1 MMPRKKRRFLLFLII
16 FIILVIMASAFAFL
30 YVKTDMFK
38 SNEMLFNKYSQQ
50 LIDNTKEM
58 IKQENMEE
66 LNQTLKNN
74 KLNKTTK
81 MSVQYSENGD
91 KSSEINNIN
100 LNIDGQKDQNENYDY
115 KNIKLANGEEKLM
128 EAEYLQEK
136 NNYAIKL
143 DGIKQYIV
151 SSSEEDNL
159 IKIIGEIADLDIKSL
174 ANISEDEF
182 NQLKEKYINIIN
194 SNIKNQS
201 YSKKKGVSLKIND
214 KTYDTNAYILTI
226 SKEKFNDIYVK
237 VLEELKK
244 EDIILNKISD
254 IDNQINDCYKAI
266 DSTAQSNLKQE
277 YIDKIEEKIKNIQN
291 SNIGTENRVITVYE
305 NRKTAISLSIESE
318 DKTAGLDVINSGTTN
333 FINILQK
340 ENTKDNEKENSID
353 LKIQRV
359 AVPNDNEY
367 KLVNEVVKDGIKT
380 TDSITTNTKMENTQV
395 TDNIKWKRTTDNNEL
410 DVTSDT
416 TMKIINN
423 FDNQKKLSD
432 LDSVTTDKMDDEK
445 KERIKKIIANNI
457 NEQVKKIDE
466 KYSINKIEEML
477 VNMNLMKKKAEN
489 VSSQGNVTEAEK
501 TRFNSN
507 FELYAGKEISQERI
521 LELVNVA
528 KKHLKAVKIT
538 KYNEEDSSSDTK
550 EPLEYKLVLEKDK
563 ENDQLGDK
571 LIKKLEEQENNNFDV
586 TMEYDDNTGLIS
598 NIYISLKK

>member
-1 MMPRKKRRFLLFLII
+1 MPRKKRRFLLFLII

-66 LNQTLKNN
+66 LNQTLENN
-74 KLNKTTK
+74 KLDKITK

-367 KLVNEVVKDGIKT
+367 KIINEVVKDGIKT

-445 KERIKKIIANNI
+445 KERIKKIITNNI

-538 KYNEEDSSSDTK
+538 KYNKEDSSSDTK

-598 NIYISLKK
+598 NIYISLQK

>member
-1 MMPRKKRRFLLFLII
+1 MPRKKRRFLLFLII

-66 LNQTLKNN
+66 LNQNLKNN

-244 EDIILNKISD
+244 EDIILNKITD

-318 DKTAGLDVINSGTTN
+318 NKTAGLDVINSGTTN

-367 KLVNEVVKDGIKT
+367 KIINEVVKDGIKT

-445 KERIKKIIANNI
+445 KERIKKIITNNI

>member
-1 MMPRKKRRFLLFLII
+1 MPRKKRRFLLFLII

-66 LNQTLKNN
+66 LNQTLENN

-395 TDNIKWKRTTDNNEL
+395 TDNIKRKRTTDNNEL

-445 KERIKKIIANNI
+445 KERIKKIITNNI

-521 LELVNVA
+521 LELVNIA

-598 NIYISLKK
+598 NIYISLQK

>member
-1 MMPRKKRRFLLFLII
+1 MPRKKRRFLLFLII

-66 LNQTLKNN
+66 LNQTLENN
-74 KLNKTTK
+74 KLDKTTK

-445 KERIKKIIANNI
+445 KERIKKIITNNI

>member
-1 MMPRKKRRFLLFLII
+1 MPRKKRRFLLFLII

-445 KERIKKIIANNI
+445 KERIKKIITNNI

>member
-1 MMPRKKRRFLLFLII
+1 MPRKKRRFLLFLII

-244 EDIILNKISD
+244 EDIILNKITD

-367 KLVNEVVKDGIKT
+367 KIINEVVKDGIKT

-445 KERIKKIIANNI
+445 KERIKKIITNNI

>member
-1 MMPRKKRRFLLFLII
+1 MPRKKRRFLLFLII

-66 LNQTLKNN
+66 LNQTLENN
-74 KLNKTTK
+74 KLDKTTK

-159 IKIIGEIADLDIKSL
+159 IKIIGEIADL
-174 ANISEDEF
+174 
-182 NQLKEKYINIIN
+182 YINIIN

-254 IDNQINDCYKAI
+254 IDNQINNYYKAI

-367 KLVNEVVKDGIKT
+367 KIINEVVKDGIKT

-445 KERIKKIIANNI
+445 KERIKKIITNNI

-598 NIYISLKK
+598 NIYISLQK

>member
-1 MMPRKKRRFLLFLII
+1 MPRKKRRFLLFLII

-214 KTYDTNAYILTI
+214 KTYDTNVYILTI

-340 ENTKDNEKENSID
+340 ENIKDNEKENSID

-445 KERIKKIIANNI
+445 KERIKKIITNNI

>member
-1 MMPRKKRRFLLFLII
+1 MPRKKRRFLLFLII

-244 EDIILNKISD
+244 EDIILNKITD

-305 NRKTAISLSIESE
+305 NRKMAISLSIESE
-318 DKTAGLDVINSGTTN
+318 NKTAGLDVINSGTTN

-367 KLVNEVVKDGIKT
+367 KIINEVVKDGIKT

-445 KERIKKIIANNI
+445 KERIKKIITNNI

>member
-1 MMPRKKRRFLLFLII
+1 MPRKKRRFLLFLII

-66 LNQTLKNN
+66 LNQTLENN

-445 KERIKKIIANNI
+445 KERIKKIITNNI

>member
-1 MMPRKKRRFLLFLII
+1 
-16 FIILVIMASAFAFL
+16 
-30 YVKTDMFK
+30 
-38 SNEMLFNKYSQQ
+38 
-50 LIDNTKEM
+50 
-58 IKQENMEE
+58 
-66 LNQTLKNN
+66 
-74 KLNKTTK
+74 

-457 NEQVKKIDE
+457 NEQVTE
-466 KYSINKIEEML
+466 FN
-477 VNMNLMKKKAEN
+477 AE
-489 VSSQGNVTEAEK
+489 
-501 TRFNSN
+501 
-507 FELYAGKEISQERI
+507 Y
-521 LELVNVA
+521 
-528 KKHLKAVKIT
+528 
-538 KYNEEDSSSDTK
+538 
-550 EPLEYKLVLEKDK
+550 
-563 ENDQLGDK
+563 EN
-571 LIKKLEEQENNNFDV
+571 
-586 TMEYDDNTGLIS
+586 
-598 NIYISLKK
+598 

>member
-1 MMPRKKRRFLLFLII
+1 MPRKKRRFLLFLII

-30 YVKTDMFK
+30 YVNTDMFK

-66 LNQTLKNN
+66 LNQTLENN
-74 KLNKTTK
+74 KLDKTTK

-159 IKIIGEIADLDIKSL
+159 IKIIGEIADL
-174 ANISEDEF
+174 
-182 NQLKEKYINIIN
+182 YINIIN

-254 IDNQINDCYKAI
+254 IDNQINNYYKAI

-318 DKTAGLDVINSGTTN
+318 DKTAGLDVINSGTTH

-367 KLVNEVVKDGIKT
+367 KIINEVVKDGIKT

-445 KERIKKIIANNI
+445 KERIKKIITNNI

-598 NIYISLKK
+598 NIYISLQK

>member
-1 MMPRKKRRFLLFLII
+1 MPRKKRRFLLFLII

-128 EAEYLQEK
+128 KAEYLQEK

-445 KERIKKIIANNI
+445 KERIKKIITNNI

>member
-1 MMPRKKRRFLLFLII
+1 M
-16 FIILVIMASAFAFL
+16 
-30 YVKTDMFK
+30 
-38 SNEMLFNKYSQQ
+38 
-50 LIDNTKEM
+50 
-58 IKQENMEE
+58 
-66 LNQTLKNN
+66 
-74 KLNKTTK
+74 
-81 MSVQYSENGD
+81 
-91 KSSEINNIN
+91 
-100 LNIDGQKDQNENYDY
+100 
-115 KNIKLANGEEKLM
+115 
-128 EAEYLQEK
+128 
-136 NNYAIKL
+136 
-143 DGIKQYIV
+143 
-151 SSSEEDNL
+151 
-159 IKIIGEIADLDIKSL
+159 
-174 ANISEDEF
+174 
-182 NQLKEKYINIIN
+182 
-194 SNIKNQS
+194 
-201 YSKKKGVSLKIND
+201 
-214 KTYDTNAYILTI
+214 
-226 SKEKFNDIYVK
+226 
-237 VLEELKK
+237 
-244 EDIILNKISD
+244 
-254 IDNQINDCYKAI
+254 
-266 DSTAQSNLKQE
+266 
-277 YIDKIEEKIKNIQN
+277 
-291 SNIGTENRVITVYE
+291 
-305 NRKTAISLSIESE
+305 SIESE

-367 KLVNEVVKDGIKT
+367 KLVKIINEVVKDGIKT

-445 KERIKKIIANNI
+445 KERIKKIITNNI

-550 EPLEYKLVLEKDK
+550 EPLEYKLVLEKD
-563 ENDQLGDK
+563 N
-571 LIKKLEEQENNNFDV
+571 
-586 TMEYDDNTGLIS
+586 
-598 NIYISLKK
+598 

>member
-1 MMPRKKRRFLLFLII
+1 MPRKKRRFLLFLII

-244 EDIILNKISD
+244 EDIILNKITD

-318 DKTAGLDVINSGTTN
+318 NKTAGLDVINSGTTN

-367 KLVNEVVKDGIKT
+367 KIINEVVKDGIKT

-445 KERIKKIIANNI
+445 KERIKKIITNNI

>member
-1 MMPRKKRRFLLFLII
+1 MPRKKRRFLLFLII

-340 ENTKDNEKENSID
+340 ENIKDNEKENSID

-445 KERIKKIIANNI
+445 KERIKKIITNNI

>member
-1 MMPRKKRRFLLFLII
+1 MPRKKRRFLLFLII

-66 LNQTLKNN
+66 LNQTLENN

-445 KERIKKIIANNI
+445 KERIKKIITNNI

-521 LELVNVA
+521 LELVNIA

-598 NIYISLKK
+598 NIYISLQK